1 MELEWLRRY
10 ALQFL
15 YVTEQVQWESDL
27 LLKVGGKMFLALP
40 LEPARVV
47 CSFKCS
53 PETFQELVERPG
65 VIPAPYLARASWVSL
80 ENAGAIPAA
89 ELKALV
95 KRSYE
100 LVWEKLPKKTRE
112 TLEGGSAPARARRVR
127 S

>member
-1 MELEWLRRY
+1 LELEWLRRY

-15 YVTEQVQWESDL
+15 YVTEQVQWEHDL
-27 LLKVGGKMFLALP
+27 LLKVGGKMFLAMP

-53 PETFQELVERPG
+53 PESFAELTERLG
-65 VIPAPYLARASWVSL
+65 VIPAPYLARASWVAL
-80 ENAGAIPAA
+80 ERANAIPAA

-100 LVWEKLPKKTRE
+100 LVWEKLPKKTR
-112 TLEGGSAPARARRVR
+112 TALKRSPAAEKSSR
-127 S
+127 

>member
-1 MELEWLRRY
+1 VQLEWLRRY

-15 YVTEQVQWESDL
+15 YVTEQVQWEHDL
-27 LLKVGGKMFLALP
+27 LLKVGGKMFLAMP
-40 LEPARVV
+40 LEPAPVV

-53 PETFQELVERPG
+53 PESFAELTERLG

-80 ENAGAIPAA
+80 EFADAVPAI

-100 LVWEKLPKKTRE
+100 LVWEKLPQKTRRE
-112 TLEGGSAPARARRVR
+112 IERGASAPKAGH
-127 S
+127 

>member
-1 MELEWLRRY
+1 LELEWLRRY

-15 YVTEQVQWESDL
+15 YVTEQVQWEHDL
-27 LLKVGGKMFLALP
+27 LLKVGGKMFLAMP
-40 LEPARVV
+40 LEPAPVV

-53 PETFQELVERPG
+53 PESFAELTERPG

-80 ENAGAIPAA
+80 ERSNAIPAT

-100 LVWEKLPKKTRE
+100 LVWEKLPKKTK
-112 TLEGGSAPARARRVR
+112 TALERGA
-127 S
+127 

>member
-15 YVTEQVQWESDL
+15 YVTEQVQWEHDL

-40 LEPARVV
+40 LEPAPVA

-53 PETFQELVERPG
+53 AESFAELTEQLG
-65 VIPAPYLARASWVSL
+65 VIPAPYLARASWVAL
-80 ENAGAIPAA
+80 ERANAIPAT

-100 LVWEKLPKKTRE
+100 LVWEKLPKKTR
-112 TLEGGSAPARARRVR
+112 TALEQGASAPK
-127 S
+127 SGD